1 MNYDEILVAIPADG
15 IMLEALIALLSE
27 RNKALVT
34 PARRAGVIQI
44 EVTALGGFV
53 TKVVR

>member
-1 MNYDEILVAIPADG
+1 MDYTELLSAIPVNG
-15 IMLEALIALLSE
+15 ITLNDLMESLSD

-53 TKVVR
+53 TKVVN